1 MFAAIGSVPYNIM
14 LFVHIITAMIGFA
27 PVLVHPL
34 LGRQTS
40 DTDGPGRSA
49 VFGFM
54 ARNTMRIYSSALIV
68 SGLIG
73 FGVAGLSDKVYRV
86 RQPWL
91 IVAVLLWI
99 AMIGVIH
106 GGLVKS
112 EKAIAAAG
120 PDRNEA
126 AEARHA
132 KAGAIFTAL
141 FVGQILLM
149 VFKPGI

>member
-40 DTDGPGRSA
+40 DTDDPGRSA

-54 ARNTMRIYSSALIV
+54 ARNTMRIYSTALAG

-73 FGVAGLSDKVYRV
+73 CGVAGLSD
-86 RQPWL
+86 
-91 IVAVLLWI
+91 
-99 AMIGVIH
+99 
-106 GGLVKS
+106 
-112 EKAIAAAG
+112 
-120 PDRNEA
+120 
-126 AEARHA
+126 
-132 KAGAIFTAL
+132 
-141 FVGQILLM
+141 
-149 VFKPGI
+149 